1 MRAGIDEVGT
11 GAIAGP
17 CVVAVV
23 AIKPGVVEGL
33 RDSKMIAETERYRLD
48 DLIRKEAEFVWT
60 AQREV
65 EFIAK
70 NGLAQAWLA
79 CMQECVHMTLTHY
92 QSIEIVAD
100 NPPGRWPLDGLSAV
114 RFLPD
119 GDDNVYEI
127 QAASIVAKA
136 HRDRIMKKLAEK
148 HPGYGFEIHK
158 GYATPQH
165 IKAIKDKG
173 PSPVHRGSWETAVA
187 TNKKTEVKFDR
198 EKAKKIINDLV
209 PLLEDK
215 RLVSDWE
222 RNFVASIN
230 ARLQAGDLTGQQMYY
245 LLRAEHKI
253 GKRKKKLGGAKP

>member
-11 GAIAGP
+11 GAVAGP
-17 CVVAVV
+17 VVVAVV

-33 RDSKMIAETERYRLD
+33 RDSKMIAETKRYELD
-48 DLIRKEAEFVWT
+48 ALIRKEAEFVWT

-65 EFIAK
+65 EFVTK
-70 NGLAQAWLA
+70 HGLAKAWLA
-79 CMQECVHMTLTHY
+79 CMVECVHMTLTHY

-100 NPPGRWPLDGLSAV
+100 NPPARWPLDGLSAV
-114 RFLPD
+114 KFVKD

-148 HPGYGFEIHK
+148 HPGYGLEINK
-158 GYATPQH
+158 GYATKVH
-165 IKAIKDKG
+165 IQALKDKG
-173 PSPVHRGSWETAVA
+173 PSPVHRPSWETAVK
-187 TNKKTEVKFDR
+187 TDRKTETVFDR
-198 EKAKKIINDLV
+198 ARAVKIINELV
-209 PLLEDK
+209 PLLENK

-222 RNFVASIN
+222 RDFVGSIN

-245 LLRAEHKI
+245 LLRAEFKI
-253 GKRKKKLGGAKP
+253 GKRAKKLGGAKP